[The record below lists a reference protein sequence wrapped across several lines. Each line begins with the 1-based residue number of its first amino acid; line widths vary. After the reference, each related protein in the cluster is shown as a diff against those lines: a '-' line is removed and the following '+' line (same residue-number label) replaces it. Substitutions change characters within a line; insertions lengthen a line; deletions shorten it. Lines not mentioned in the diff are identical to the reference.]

1 MALALAVRGDGDD
14 GNQLLGTRGH
24 GAGADH
30 GVPYR
35 SYESN

>member
-24 GAGADH
+24 GAGA